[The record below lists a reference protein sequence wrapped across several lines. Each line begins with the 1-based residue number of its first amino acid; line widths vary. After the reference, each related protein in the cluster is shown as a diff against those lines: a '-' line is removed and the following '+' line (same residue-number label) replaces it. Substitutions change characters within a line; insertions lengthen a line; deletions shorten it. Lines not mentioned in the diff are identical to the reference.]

1 MLTPGYQNPQQQQQ
15 HHHHHH
21 HQQQPAI
28 NCIPGIASPS
38 STVLS
43 SSFNVASNL
52 STGPTQLSNISEK
65 EVGSTIIPTN
75 GYNPGGYY
83 QSMVPSQSTFGQQ
96 LFIKNENGYGS
107 RGATFTSDM
116 YFTPDAP
123 LMQNSCL
130 FNAAPVSAAT
140 DYSCNLIKSDP
151 ETFFG
156 HAAHPFVRP
165 HYPHF
170 PFTMQPMTS
179 GATGGNYLQNPIQC
193 QWIERN
199 RICGRLFYSI
209 EHIVSHL
216 QHEHVGVSDNTFHI
230 CQWKDCSRRGRIFK
244 AKYKL
249 VNHIRVHTGERPFPC
264 TMCSKVFARSE
275 NLKIHQRTHTGLL
288 IRLLNNPLIREI
300 YNRTAGSSVTYPL
313 SRSSYYCFLR
323 AYKTSSSSSSSSSSA
338 SSASL
343 ILLSSPSSF
352 IFFLSESIQISDL
365 KISIFNAIDYPDD
378 TFTNVT
384 DSNPSI
390 DDDNNT
396 ISFYVTVYF
405 GDKPF
410 TCTHPGCD
418 RKFANSSDRK
428 KHMHVHTND
437 KPYECK
443 INGCR
448 KSYTHPSSLRKHLKI
463 HCKSEQCV
471 SPNHD
476 ESGDNEQTIINHIA
490 NTSATTIIAPT
501 LSTEQSFQL
510 APESH
515 HSLFLNPVN
524 QQRFPRFSSNNPTIH
539 PMHSGFVAS
548 NPYQTT
554 PNPMLPTNGN
564 FQLSDFNVYTHFP
577 PKMSIP

>member
-275 NLKIHQRTHTGLL
+275 NLKIHQRTHTG
-288 IRLLNNPLIREI
+288 
-300 YNRTAGSSVTYPL
+300 
-313 SRSSYYCFLR
+313 
-323 AYKTSSSSSSSSSSA
+323 
-338 SSASL
+338 
-343 ILLSSPSSF
+343 
-352 IFFLSESIQISDL
+352 
-365 KISIFNAIDYPDD
+365 
-378 TFTNVT
+378 
-384 DSNPSI
+384 
-390 DDDNNT
+390 
-396 ISFYVTVYF
+396 
-405 GDKPF
+405 DKPF

-554 PNPMLPTNGN
+554 PNSMLPTNGN